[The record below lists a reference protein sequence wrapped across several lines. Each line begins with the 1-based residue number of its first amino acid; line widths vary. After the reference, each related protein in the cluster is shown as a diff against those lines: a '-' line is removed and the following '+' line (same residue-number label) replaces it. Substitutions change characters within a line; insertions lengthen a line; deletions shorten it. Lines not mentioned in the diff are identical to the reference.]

1 MADKLNKK
9 DQLIV
14 ANVIDKVTLDIKHII
29 ENAVTEALVAVR
41 AEVDYLKTKIDT
53 LENSLIAASIRSDD
67 IDQYSRRD
75 NLKIAGLIVEKNVSY
90 ADAIIEFGSQLGVH
104 IVHTDISIAHKLPT
118 KSKLSSTLVRFNRRS
133 VRNDLYL
140 ARKKIKDT
148 LNYKIYINEDLT
160 HRRSNLLHSLK
171 RDELTKSAWS
181 YNEFICCTL
190 KDNDDVILTIKS
202 PYDLIKHYKYDINKS
217 NSFFPVDKC

>member
-14 ANVIDKVTLDIKHII
+14 ANVIEKVTLDIKHII

-118 KSKLSSTLVRFNRRS
+118 KSKLSSTLVRFNRSS

-181 YNEFICCTL
+181 YNGFICCTL

>member
-14 ANVIDKVTLDIKHII
+14 ANVIEKVTLDIKHII
-29 ENAVTEALVAVR
+29 KNAVTEALVAVR

-90 ADAIIEFGSQLGVH
+90 ADAIIEFGSQMGVH

-133 VRNDLYL
+133 VRNDIYL

-181 YNEFICCTL
+181 YNGFICCTL
-190 KDNDDVILTIKS
+190 KYNDDVILTIKS
-202 PYDLIKHYKYDINKS
+202 PYNLIKHYKYDINKS

>member
-14 ANVIDKVTLDIKHII
+14 ANVIEKVTLDIKHII

-41 AEVDYLKTKIDT
+41 AEVDYLKTKIYT

-104 IVHTDISIAHKLPT
+104 IVHTDISIAHKLTT

-171 RDELTKSAWS
+171 RDELTKSSWS
-181 YNEFICCTL
+181 YNGFICCTL

>member
-14 ANVIDKVTLDIKHII
+14 ANVIEKVTLDIKHII

-75 NLKIAGLIVEKNVSY
+75 NLKIAGLIVEKNVTY

-181 YNEFICCTL
+181 YNGFICCTL

-202 PYDLIKHYKYDINKS
+202 PYDLIKHYKYEINKS

>member
-1 MADKLNKK
+1 MADKLNNK

-14 ANVIDKVTLDIKHII
+14 ANVIEKVTLDIKHII

-181 YNEFICCTL
+181 YNGFICCTL

>member
-14 ANVIDKVTLDIKHII
+14 ANVIEKVTLDIKHII

-104 IVHTDISIAHKLPT
+104 IVHTYISIAHKLTT

-171 RDELTKSAWS
+171 RDELTKSSWS
-181 YNEFICCTL
+181 YNGFICCTL
-190 KDNDDVILTIKS
+190 KDNDDVILTIKL

>member
-14 ANVIDKVTLDIKHII
+14 ANVIEKVTLDIKHII
-29 ENAVTEALVAVR
+29 ENAVTEALMAVR

-104 IVHTDISIAHKLPT
+104 IVHTYISIAHKLPT

-140 ARKKIKDT
+140 ARQ
-148 LNYKIYINEDLT
+148 
-160 HRRSNLLHSLK
+160 
-171 RDELTKSAWS
+171 
-181 YNEFICCTL
+181 
-190 KDNDDVILTIKS
+190 
-202 PYDLIKHYKYDINKS
+202 NKL
-217 NSFFPVDKC
+217 

>member
-14 ANVIDKVTLDIKHII
+14 ANVIEKVTLDIKHII
-29 ENAVTEALVAVR
+29 ENAVTEDLVAVR

-118 KSKLSSTLVRFNRRS
+118 KSKLSSRLVRFNRRS

-148 LNYKIYINEDLT
+148 LNYKLYINEDLT

-181 YNEFICCTL
+181 YNGFICCTL

>member
-14 ANVIDKVTLDIKHII
+14 ANVIEKVTLDIKHII

-181 YNEFICCTL
+181 YNGVICCTL

>member
-14 ANVIDKVTLDIKHII
+14 ANVIEKVTLDIKHII

-148 LNYKIYINEDLT
+148 LNYKININEDLT

-181 YNEFICCTL
+181 YNGFICCTL

>member
-14 ANVIDKVTLDIKHII
+14 ANVIEKVTLDIKHII

-104 IVHTDISIAHKLPT
+104 IVHTDISIAHKLTT

-160 HRRSNLLHSLK
+160 HRSNLLHSLK
-171 RDELTKSAWS
+171 RDELTKSSWS
-181 YNEFICCTL
+181 YNGFICCTL

>member
-14 ANVIDKVTLDIKHII
+14 ANVIEKVTLDIKHII
-29 ENAVTEALVAVR
+29 ENAVTEALVAFR

-53 LENSLIAASIRSDD
+53 LENSLIAASNRSDD

-90 ADAIIEFGSQLGVH
+90 ADSIIEFGSQLGVH

-140 ARKKIKDT
+140 ARKKIKYT

-181 YNEFICCTL
+181 YNGFICCTL

>member
-14 ANVIDKVTLDIKHII
+14 ANVIEKVTLDIKHII

-67 IDQYSRRD
+67 IAQYSRRD

-104 IVHTDISIAHKLPT
+104 IVHTYISIAHKLPT

-160 HRRSNLLHSLK
+160 HRRSNLLHPLK

-181 YNEFICCTL
+181 YNGFICCTL

>member
-14 ANVIDKVTLDIKHII
+14 ANVIEKVTLDIKHII

-41 AEVDYLKTKIDT
+41 AEIDYLKTKIDT

-181 YNEFICCTL
+181 YNGFICCTL

>member
-14 ANVIDKVTLDIKHII
+14 ANVIEKVTLDIKHII

-90 ADAIIEFGSQLGVH
+90 ADTIIEFGSQLGVH
-104 IVHTDISIAHKLPT
+104 IVHADISIAHKLPT
-118 KSKLSSTLVRFNRRS
+118 KSKLSSTLVRFNIRS

-171 RDELTKSAWS
+171 RDELTKSSWS
-181 YNEFICCTL
+181 YNGFICCTL
-190 KDNDDVILTIKS
+190 KDNDDFILTIES
-202 PYDLIKHYKYDINKS
+202 PYDLIKHYKYDIIKS
-217 NSFFPVDKC
+217 NYFFPVDKC

>member
-14 ANVIDKVTLDIKHII
+14 ANVIEKVTLDIKHII
-29 ENAVTEALVAVR
+29 ENAVTKSLVAVR

-104 IVHTDISIAHKLPT
+104 IVHADINIAHKLPT

-171 RDELTKSAWS
+171 RDELTKSSWS
-181 YNEFICCTL
+181 YNGFICCTL

>member
-14 ANVIDKVTLDIKHII
+14 ANVIEKVTLDIKHII

-53 LENSLIAASIRSDD
+53 LENSLIAASIISDD

-90 ADAIIEFGSQLGVH
+90 ADAIIECGSQLGVH

-118 KSKLSSTLVRFNRRS
+118 KSKLSSTLVRFNRCS

-171 RDELTKSAWS
+171 RDELTKRAWS
-181 YNEFICCTL
+181 YNGFICCTL

>member
-14 ANVIDKVTLDIKHII
+14 ANVIEKVTLDIKHII

-104 IVHTDISIAHKLPT
+104 IGHADISIAHKLPT

-171 RDELTKSAWS
+171 RDELTKSSWS
-181 YNEFICCTL
+181 YNGFICCTL

>member
-14 ANVIDKVTLDIKHII
+14 ANVIEKVTLDIKHII

-53 LENSLIAASIRSDD
+53 LENSLIAASIISDD

-181 YNEFICCTL
+181 YNGFICCTL

>member
-14 ANVIDKVTLDIKHII
+14 ANVIEKVTLDIKHII

-181 YNEFICCTL
+181 YNGFICCTL

>member
-1 MADKLNKK
+1 M
-9 DQLIV
+9 
-14 ANVIDKVTLDIKHII
+14 
-29 ENAVTEALVAVR
+29 
-41 AEVDYLKTKIDT
+41 
-53 LENSLIAASIRSDD
+53 
-67 IDQYSRRD
+67 
-75 NLKIAGLIVEKNVSY
+75 
-90 ADAIIEFGSQLGVH
+90 
-104 IVHTDISIAHKLPT
+104 
-118 KSKLSSTLVRFNRRS
+118 
-133 VRNDLYL
+133 RNDLYL

-181 YNEFICCTL
+181 YNGFICCTL

-217 NSFFPVDKC
+217 NFFFPVDKC